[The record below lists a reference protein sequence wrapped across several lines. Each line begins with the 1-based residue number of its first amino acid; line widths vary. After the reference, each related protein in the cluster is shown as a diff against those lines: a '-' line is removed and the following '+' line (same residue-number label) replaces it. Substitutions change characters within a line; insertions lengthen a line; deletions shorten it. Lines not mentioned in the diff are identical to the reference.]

1 MHVNGASSTRIPL
14 GGFCACP
21 VADRVHEARVR
32 RGLQDQNSS
41 PGRSDRDTIP
51 PTRTQKGFGP
61 VCALAPKCGLQDGPE
76 RTDSDGGILRNSL
89 LGYLDSNQEQRYQKP
104 PCCQLHHTPR
114 RSSRSRCQGSS
125 LDDARGLGQTE
136 RVALTGAERLERAE
150 APDRLGLAE
159 QLHRLEQR
167 RRDAASADGD
177 AQRAVRDARLEPEPL
192 DQRRR
197 RGPPARRPR

>member
-76 RTDSDGGILRNSL
+76 RTDSDAESCGIHCWGTWTRTKNNGWHRLAR
-89 LGYLDSNQEQRYQKP
+89 D
-104 PCCQLHHTPR
+104 PCR
-114 RSSRSRCQGSS
+114 
-125 LDDARGLGQTE
+125 DDA
-136 RVALTGAERLERAE
+136 
-150 APDRLGLAE
+150 
-159 QLHRLEQR
+159 
-167 RRDAASADGD
+167 
-177 AQRAVRDARLEPEPL
+177 
-192 DQRRR
+192 
-197 RGPPARRPR
+197 